1 MPTDSEPVDVVIL
14 WVDVSDEKWRRR
26 RDDARGAAPQ
36 QYVGAT
42 NEWDLLR
49 YLLRGID
56 RHCPW
61 VRRVHLV
68 TPGQT
73 PSWLDSSVE
82 GIVIVDQDTLLP
94 EGHAPTFNSMAVEAN
109 LDRIPGLAERF
120 VYFNDDMLV
129 VRPTRA
135 SDLFPRGRPAGFAI
149 QNALSG
155 SSAWSHWVL
164 NAVGIVDRAFDKR
177 TVMRRRPLQ
186 WFSPRYGR
194 QLLRN
199 LALLPW
205 ASFTG
210 FFEPH
215 LPMALMRRTFA
226 EVRAAAPVEM
236 AQTSAASF
244 RSLDNVI
251 PFVHRYWQLCSGN
264 FSPVSPGRYG
274 RFFEIGAHTIDGI
287 EHALAKPRGWF
298 LCLNDLPDAADE
310 AVRER
315 LLRALEAA
323 LPTPSRFELATAS
336 RGSFGPSAAS
346 HEGCD

>member
-1 MPTDSEPVDVVIL
+1 MRIDAEPVDVVIL
-14 WVDVSDEKWRRR
+14 WVDVADEQWQRR
-26 RDDARGAAPQ
+26 RDGARGGFLQ

-42 NEWDLLR
+42 NDWDLLR

-56 RHCPW
+56 QYCPW

-73 PSWLDSSVE
+73 PSWLDTSAD
-82 GIVIVDQDTLLP
+82 GIVVVDQDSLLP
-94 EGHAPTFNSMAVEAN
+94 DGHAPTFNSMAVEAN
-109 LDRIPGLAERF
+109 LDRIPGLADRF

-129 VRPTRA
+129 VQPTRA
-135 SDLFPRGRPAGFAI
+135 SDLFPGGRPAGFAI
-149 QNALSG
+149 QNALTG

-194 QLLRN
+194 HLLRN
-199 LALLPW
+199 IALLPW
-205 ASFTG
+205 RSFTG

-236 AQTSAASF
+236 GQTSAATF

-251 PFVHRYWQLCSGN
+251 PFVYRYWQLCTGD
-264 FSPVSPGRYG
+264 FSPVSPDRYG
-274 RFFEIGAHTIDGI
+274 QFFDIGVESIDRI
-287 EHALAKPRGWF
+287 ERALARPRGRF
-298 LCLNDLPDAADE
+298 LCLNDQPDAMDRS
-310 AVRER
+310 VRGR
-315 LLRALEAA
+315 LLKALESA
-323 LPTPSRFELATAS
+323 LPTPSRFERTDV
-336 RGSFGPSAAS
+336 SA
-346 HEGCD
+346 